1 VNATGPSRDFPLIR
15 VHNATVGATD
25 GNIIAV
31 IMTIET
37 PRNQPNVPRPVHGP
51 SSMPRIFPRRS
62 TTTRFRRARRGR
74 PRVPTERGLPRT
86 RNEDRC
92 RRTNPPTR
100 SRSCRQAVHEKSDF
114 DNPVF
119 PSYSMPKALILDRVA
134 SAIVRSDPTGW
145 NIPENL
151 TGSPVSTPN
160 GTMSSISKS
169 ITSPIR
175 TLWCNPS
182 SSTWIT
188 ALDAQHLADQ
198 RGKPGHRST
207 QLAAEDL
214 DELVE
219 LRVRRAVVDDT
230 PTRQLPS
237 VITFGVSAMRA
248 ALHPAMSVPSTA
260 PSRILKTRVT
270 RQKSYVAP

>member
-1 VNATGPSRDFPLIR
+1 
-15 VHNATVGATD
+15 
-25 GNIIAV
+25 
-31 IMTIET
+31 
-37 PRNQPNVPRPVHGP
+37 
-51 SSMPRIFPRRS
+51 
-62 TTTRFRRARRGR
+62 
-74 PRVPTERGLPRT
+74 
-86 RNEDRC
+86 
-92 RRTNPPTR
+92 
-100 SRSCRQAVHEKSDF
+100 
-114 DNPVF
+114 
-119 PSYSMPKALILDRVA
+119 MPKALILDRVA

-219 LRVRRAVVDDT
+219 LRVRRAVVDEHTDPPVAFRHHLRRVGDESGLAPGDVRAVNGSLT
-230 PTRQLPS
+230 NIEDESHATEVVRGS
-237 VITFGVSAMRA
+237 VI
-248 ALHPAMSVPSTA
+248 H
-260 PSRILKTRVT
+260 
-270 RQKSYVAP
+270 